1 MAETL
6 DPNTPVTT
14 EDVDVSAVSS
24 HSRAVTG
31 ALSGRLKVGAW
42 DYPYRI
48 FDGRVQYN
56 DKRDGSGKWTDAP
69 AGAKRA

>member
-1 MAETL
+1 MAEAL

-14 EDVDVSAVSS
+14 EDVQVSSVSS

-31 ALSGRLKVGAW
+31 ALAGRLRVGSW

-56 DKRDGSGKWTDAP
+56 SARDGSGDWKDAP
-69 AGAKRA
+69 ATAKRV